1 MGNGPVAARMG
12 TVPIRIRRPQ
22 WSLLL
27 VSLVIAASV
36 VGIGYALSV
45 AVTGDDAMRLP
56 DEVEKVE
63 PVPGG
68 GAGLPAQ
75 TSVFVDLLP
84 GYEGVLV
91 IDGLELPTVSLD
103 ELQDTTKP
111 GKQVELP
118 PTTIYERGNATL
130 TFDPVEG
137 SLIPTFTQGEHIV
150 QVIYWKITEGRAKAR
165 SYTWSFNV
173 F

>member
-1 MGNGPVAARMG
+1 
-12 TVPIRIRRPQ
+12 VPFRLRRPQ

-27 VSLVIAASV
+27 VSLLIASCV

-45 AVTGDDAMRLP
+45 AVTGDEAMNLP

-63 PVPGG
+63 PVPGA

-75 TSVFVDLLP
+75 TSVFVDLVA
-84 GYEGVLV
+84 GYQGVLV
-91 IDGLELPTVSLD
+91 IDGLELETVNRED
-103 ELQDTTKP
+103 LQDLTKP
-111 GKQVELP
+111 GKQIELP
-118 PTTIYERGNATL
+118 PTTIFDPGNATL

-137 SLIPTFTQGEHIV
+137 SLIPSFTQGQHVV
-150 QVIYWKITEGRAKAR
+150 QVIYWKITDGRNKAR